1 MRNVMVMILSIQAAS
16 ADPFSEDSFSDVP
29 EQVEPER
36 PNGYWYWERD
46 FVSERENF
54 NTFPKQHDRPSSE
67 HKASRHVE
75 LDGCPFPEMTAVVYN
90 TAIDEVMVF
99 SCEDGGSYVASCS
112 RDHDWTCV
120 SHRVESFC
128 K

>member
-29 EQVEPER
+29 EQVEPDTTYKSVRWEWNFTSARDLFNAPPQQEGR
-36 PNGYWYWERD
+36 PE
-46 FVSERENF
+46 
-54 NTFPKQHDRPSSE
+54 TE
-67 HKASRHVE
+67 HKASRRAE